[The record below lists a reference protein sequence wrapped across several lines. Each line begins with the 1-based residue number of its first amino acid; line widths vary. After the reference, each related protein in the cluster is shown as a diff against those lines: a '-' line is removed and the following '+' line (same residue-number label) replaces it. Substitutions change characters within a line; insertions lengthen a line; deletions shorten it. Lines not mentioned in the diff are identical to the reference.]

1 MIFAHVLS
9 NQHSARK
16 LFRLEEEVIVGMVR
30 VAPDKSRFHK
40 TVRFVIDEANSATK
54 MKGAG
59 AKEFMEN
66 DWRNVAEPQSK
77 PI

>member
-1 MIFAHVLS
+1 
-9 NQHSARK
+9 
-16 LFRLEEEVIVGMVR
+16 
-30 VAPDKSRFHK
+30 VAPDKFRFHK